1 MRRTWGGDRSE
12 ERGDWATNSIR
23 ARAIGWWPSVPPAV
37 NRTLLLEMLE
47 DLAHHIR
54 DETFGV
60 ADAAAVLREIAP
72 YCRPWTEGEASD
84 LGEVRHLLRSGALR
98 ERRGWRFLRVAQNKS
113 R

>member
-1 MRRTWGGDRSE
+1 VTG
-12 ERGDWATNSIR
+12 ATNSIR
-23 ARAIGWWPSVPPAV
+23 ARGDRLVAV
-37 NRTLLLEMLE
+37 GAANDETRTLLLGVLE

-54 DETFGV
+54 DESIGV

-72 YCRPWTEGEASD
+72 FCRPRTEGEASD

-98 ERRGWRFLRVAQNKS
+98 ERAPGFFDFHSRVAQSKS